1 MTGRRSR
8 PWRRLGYLVAAA
20 VNVAVL
26 WIVNVQPG
34 WSDLGFLTDDA
45 ERVVAL
51 VNVSAVV
58 ALVVNLGYLWFDG
71 PRVRT
76 LGDLVTTTAGLV
88 AAARVLQVFPF
99 DLDEPW
105 STGVR
110 VLLVVA
116 VVGSVI
122 GILTDLVTLVR
133 GDRPSTA
140 APEQGVRPAG

>member
-8 PWRRLGYLVAAA
+8 SWRRLGYLVAAG

-58 ALVVNLGYLWFDG
+58 ALVVNVGYLWFDG
-71 PRVRT
+71 SRVRT
-76 LGDLVTTTAGLV
+76 LGDLFTTTAGLM

-105 STGVR
+105 ST
-110 VLLVVA
+110 
-116 VVGSVI
+116 
-122 GILTDLVTLVR
+122 
-133 GDRPSTA
+133 
-140 APEQGVRPAG
+140 